1 MTPKEKQPW
10 WQFSVADVIQKLQT
24 NQKQGLR
31 TNQVK
36 QRLVHYGRNVLPK
49 QKKLSPFMLF
59 LSQFSSF
66 IVWVLIG
73 ASLITGLLGEWI
85 DSIAIG
91 AIVFL
96 NAIIGFIQEYS
107 AERSLEALK
116 KLTKPTSR
124 VIREGKLHKVSSD
137 YIVPGDLVVLEAGD
151 LVPADG
157 RIINEIQLTTQEA
170 ALTGESMP
178 ILKQVEKLTEKELSI
193 ADQSNM
199 VFMGTIVVKGKG
211 QIIVTNT
218 ALHTELGSIAS
229 LLQAEKRKKTPLQ
242 IQLEQLGRR
251 LVIICFGI
259 VAIIFSLGLWRG
271 SSFISMILT
280 ALSLA
285 VAAIPEGLP
294 AVMTI
299 ALAIGM
305 RKMAKRKVLI
315 RRLPSVETLGRT
327 TVICSDKT
335 GTLTQNQMTVR
346 SIWTNKKVITVTGVG
361 YEPKGSFEFN
371 DKIIN
376 PTEFPELMLALKI
389 GILCNSAHLEQKN
402 NSWYIIG
409 DPTEGAL
416 LTVAGKAGFEKK
428 DLEIETPLIKEI
440 PFDSE
445 RQRMSMVRNE
455 SNERFVFVKGSPEVI
470 LNLSKYILIDGN
482 NVLLTNEHK
491 AEIKTSNKKLASQ
504 ALRVLALAYRK
515 INPNETIDETVEN
528 NLIFVGLSGMMD
540 PPRLQVKEAIAKCK
554 TAGIKTV
561 MITGDQK
568 ETAFAIASELGLA
581 NNYSQVITGAEIER
595 MNEST
600 LKTRVQKLTVYAR
613 VSPEHKL
620 RIVQAFKSRGEI
632 VAMTGDGVND
642 APSIKAADIGIAM
655 GITGTEVAKE
665 ASDMIILDDNFA
677 TIVNAVEEG
686 RCIYDN
692 IVKFINYLL
701 SSNIAEL
708 MIIFIGTFF
717 GFLDPEGN
725 PYISLLPIQLLWINL
740 VTDGFPAIAL
750 GVDPVDPHIMTHP
763 PKKASDPILSF
774 YFVLKLF
781 SIAFVIAVGAI
792 AACHYGLRTSARLG
806 HTMTFSTLVTLEL
819 VRVHMVRSQYHIR
832 FFSNP
837 WLIIALIISFALQLV
852 VIYTPQLQTIFRT
865 TFLGVVEWGVILIV
879 VIIVWA
885 VSRLIQAIFNKI
897 TPNTTLK
904 R

>member
-1 MTPKEKQPW
+1 M
-10 WQFSVADVIQKLQT
+10 
-24 NQKQGLR
+24 
-31 TNQVK
+31 
-36 QRLVHYGRNVLPK
+36 
-49 QKKLSPFMLF
+49 
-59 LSQFSSF
+59 
-66 IVWVLIG
+66 LIG
-73 ASLITGLLGEWI
+73 ASIITGLLGEWI

-178 ILKQVEKLTEKELSI
+178 IAKRVEKLTEKELSI
-193 ADQSNM
+193 ADRSNM

-211 QIIVTNT
+211 QIIVTST

-242 IQLEQLGRR
+242 IQLEQLGHR
-251 LVIICFGI
+251 LVTICFGI

-271 SSFISMILT
+271 SNFISMVLT

-285 VAAIPEGLP
+285 VAAVPEGLP

-346 SIWTNKKVITVTGVG
+346 SIWANKKIITVTGVG

-371 DKIIN
+371 NKTIK

-416 LTVAGKAGFEKK
+416 ITAAGKAELEKK
-428 DLEIETPLIKEI
+428 SLEIKIPLIKEI

-445 RQRMSMVRNE
+445 RKRMSMVRNK

-482 NVLLTNEHK
+482 NVLLTNEYK
-491 AEIKTSNKKLASQ
+491 TEIKTSNKKLAIQ

-515 INPNETIDETVEN
+515 IDPNETIDETVEN
-528 NLIFVGLSGMMD
+528 NLIFVGLTGMMD
-540 PPRLQVKEAIAKCK
+540 PPRLQVKEAIERCK

-568 ETAFAIASELGLA
+568 ETAFTIASELGLA
-581 NNYSQVITGAEIER
+581 NNYSQVITGTEIEH
-595 MNEST
+595 MDENT
-600 LKTRVQKLTVYAR
+600 LKNRVQELTVYAR
-613 VSPEHKL
+613 ASPKHKL

-686 RCIYDN
+686 RGIYDN

-717 GFLDPEGN
+717 GFLDLEGN

-750 GVDPVDPHIMTHP
+750 GVDPANPQIMLHP
-763 PKKASDPILSF
+763 PKKASEPILSF

-792 AACHYGLRTSARLG
+792 GACHYGLRTSARLG
-806 HTMTFSTLVTLEL
+806 HTMTFSTLVVLEL
-819 VRVHMVRSQYHIR
+819 IRVHMVRSQYHIR

-837 WLIIALIISFALQLV
+837 WLIIALIISFALQLI
-852 VIYTPQLQTIFRT
+852 VIYTPLLQTIFRT
-865 TFLGVVEWGVILIV
+865 TFLGVVEWGVILAVVIV
-879 VIIVWA
+879 VWTA
-885 VSRLIQAIFNKI
+885 SRLIQAIFHKI
-897 TPNTTLK
+897 KPLNTMLK

>member
-1 MTPKEKQPW
+1 M
-10 WQFSVADVIQKLQT
+10 
-24 NQKQGLR
+24 
-31 TNQVK
+31 
-36 QRLVHYGRNVLPK
+36 
-49 QKKLSPFMLF
+49 
-59 LSQFSSF
+59 
-66 IVWVLIG
+66 LIG
-73 ASLITGLLGEWI
+73 ASIITGLLGEWI

-193 ADQSNM
+193 ADRSNM

-229 LLQAEKRKKTPLQ
+229 LLRAEKRKKTPLQ
-242 IQLEQLGRR
+242 IQLEQLGHR
-251 LVIICFGI
+251 LVVICFGI

-271 SSFISMILT
+271 SNFISMVLT

-285 VAAIPEGLP
+285 VAAVPEGLP

-346 SIWTNKKVITVTGVG
+346 SIWTNKKIITVTGVG

-371 DKIIN
+371 NKTIK

-389 GILCNSAHLEQKN
+389 GVLCNSAYLEQKN
-402 NSWYIIG
+402 NSWHIIG

-416 LTVAGKAGFEKK
+416 ITAAGKAELEKK
-428 DLEIETPLIKEI
+428 SLEIKIPLIKEI

-482 NVLLTNEHK
+482 NVLLTSEHK
-491 AEIKTSNKKLASQ
+491 TEVKTSNRKLASQ

-515 INPNETIDETVEN
+515 IDPNETIDETVEN
-528 NLIFVGLSGMMD
+528 DLIFVGLTGMMD
-540 PPRLQVKEAIAKCK
+540 PPRLQVKEAIEKCK

-568 ETAFAIASELGLA
+568 ETAFTIAKELGIA
-581 NNYSQVITGAEIER
+581 NNYSQVVTGAEIAR
-595 MNEST
+595 MNKNT
-600 LKTRVQKLTVYAR
+600 LKNRVQELTVYAR

-686 RCIYDN
+686 RGIYDN
-692 IVKFINYLL
+692 IIKFINYLL

-708 MIIFIGTFF
+708 MIIFIGTLF

-750 GVDPVDPHIMTHP
+750 GVDPADPQIMSHP

-781 SIAFVIAVGAI
+781 AIAFVIAVGAI
-792 AACHYGLRTSARLG
+792 GACHYGLRTSARLG
-806 HTMTFSTLVTLEL
+806 HTMTFSTLVVLEL
-819 VRVHMVRSQYHIR
+819 IRVHMVRSQYHIR

-837 WLIIALIISFALQLV
+837 WLIIALIISFALQLI
-852 VIYTPQLQTIFRT
+852 VIYTPLLQTIFRT
-865 TFLGVVEWGVILIV
+865 TFLGIVEWGVILTV
-879 VIIVWA
+879 VIIVWL
-885 VSRLIQAIFNKI
+885 VSRLIQAIFNQIKP
-897 TPNTTLK
+897 PNTMLE